1 MPAELTILVVEDDH
15 VILQLISR
23 SLRSLGYRV
32 VMARDPES
40 ALDAV
45 AGVSPDGI
53 ILDIR
58 LPVMHGT
65 ELLRL
70 LRRPDAEATPA
81 IAITGDAD
89 ITEADV
95 RARGFITL
103 LRKPFTMSELSRVVS
118 TFIGPPT

>member
-1 MPAELTILVVEDDH
+1 MPAELTILVVEDEH

-40 ALDAV
+40 ALDAI

-58 LPVMHGT
+58 LPVMQGT

-70 LRRPDAEATPA
+70 LRTPAAEATPA
-81 IAITGDAD
+81 IAITGDPD

-95 RARGFITL
+95 RARGFVAL
-103 LRKPFTMSELSRVVS
+103 LRKPFTMSELARVVA
-118 TFIGPPT
+118 TFIG